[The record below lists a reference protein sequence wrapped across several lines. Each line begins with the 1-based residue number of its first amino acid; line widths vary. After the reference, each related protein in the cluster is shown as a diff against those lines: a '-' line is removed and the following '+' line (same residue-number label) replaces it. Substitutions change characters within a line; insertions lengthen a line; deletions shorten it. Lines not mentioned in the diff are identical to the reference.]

1 MQNLFSYPLKLEDMS
16 ASVQTY
22 NLQASDDELKY
33 ITEIMQVPA
42 VKSFNAEVKVKLR
55 KKEHLANVWG
65 KISADVEQTSVV
77 SLENFVQNYQTDF
90 SLDFDTKMTLSEQ
103 AKLEEEGE
111 DVLDILDNGQMDL
124 AAIAMEQLALILD
137 DFPRKKGEVFT
148 FKSEFDEETTIKNN
162 PFAVLEKL
170 KK

>member
-22 NLQASDDELKY
+22 NLQASSEDLKF

-42 VKSFNAEVKVKLR
+42 VKSFNAEIKIRLR
-55 KKEHLANVWG
+55 KKEYLANVWG
-65 KISADVEQTSVV
+65 KVEADVEHRSVV
-77 SLENFVQNYQTDF
+77 SLDNFVKNYQTDF

-103 AKLEEEGE
+103 ARLEEEGE
-111 DVLDILDNGQMDL
+111 DVLDILDNGQIDL

-137 DFPRKKGEVFT
+137 DFPRKEGEIFT